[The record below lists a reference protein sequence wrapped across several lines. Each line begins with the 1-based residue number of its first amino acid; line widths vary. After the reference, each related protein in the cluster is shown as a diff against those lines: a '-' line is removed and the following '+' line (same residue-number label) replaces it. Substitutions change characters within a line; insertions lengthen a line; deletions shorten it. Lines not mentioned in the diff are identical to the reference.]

1 MRRTTVSVFV
11 VSCLLAIAPAA
22 LAASVHFKGG
32 RHAGPTFRDNGL
44 TLSSTG
50 ALAGLG
56 NVDLVIKLTATGN
69 PTGTCGNPGT
79 NEFQAPGQNPAPV
92 TLTGTQAIPSSQIKN
107 GEVSFNVSTQGPI
120 TPVPGAPDCPNRRWV
135 ERITDVAF
143 TSATLVVE
151 QPVGTVV
158 LTASCR
164 FLTPTTDGAIPRT
177 NVVC

>member
-1 MRRTTVSVFV
+1 MRRTAVTIFV
-11 VSCLLAIAPAA
+11 VLCLLAIAPTAFAA
-22 LAASVHFKGG
+22 NVHFKGG
-32 RHAGPTFRDNGL
+32 RNAGPSFRDNGL

-92 TLTGTQAIPSSQIKN
+92 TLTGTQAIPSNQIKN
-107 GEVSFNVSTQGPI
+107 GEVSFNVSTQGPV
-120 TPVPGAPDCPNRRWV
+120 TPVPSAPDCPNRRWV

-151 QPVGTVV
+151 QPAGTVV
-158 LTASCR
+158 LSASCT
-164 FLTPTTDGAIPRT
+164 FLTPTSNGAVPRT